1 MNKRRG
7 LDKEFME
14 DLKNSKLK
22 EVLQAVK
29 GDDTLCLEIRDN
41 YVNIYYRGGN
51 LLKIERC
58 NNNYKVYFDFKY
70 FNNSNTRYKDK
81 ISDLD
86 SYIIND
92 WVDSIPFLKYEMD
105 AFFSQNSR
113 LEREFQQLVV
123 RQNNSTS
130 IASDTDYYIADIE
143 YANSSN
149 GSKFDLVAIKWRS
162 IGQDRKKGDVPT
174 LSLIEMKYGDDQ
186 LSGKAGLVDHIKDFY
201 KFIKDVEKLETL
213 YGEAETMFNQKY
225 ELGLIPSINKNISI
239 NRRKNLEIIL
249 LISNH
254 KPASTILCREIEKIF
269 NLEEYK
275 ILKSENFE
283 IKVAHTSVMGYG
295 LYDSYMMTLE
305 CFYQGLINEVN

>member
-1 MNKRRG
+1 MNNKRG

-22 EVLQAVK
+22 EVLETVK
-29 GDDTLCLEIRDN
+29 SDDTVCLEIRDN

-51 LLKIERC
+51 LLKIERS
-58 NNNYKVYFDFKY
+58 NNKYKVHFDFNY

-86 SYIIND
+86 SYSIKE
-92 WVDSIPFLKYEMD
+92 WVDSVPFLKYEMD

-130 IASDTDYYIADIE
+130 IAGDTDYYIADIE

-149 GSKFDLVAIKWRS
+149 GSKFDLVAIKWKS

-174 LSLIEMKYGDDQ
+174 LSLMEMKYGDDQ

-201 KFIKDVEKLETL
+201 TFIKDEEKLKTL
-213 YGEAETMFNQKY
+213 YEEAETMFNQKY

-239 NRRKNLEIIL
+239 NRRENPEIIL

-254 KPASTILCREIEKIF
+254 KPASTVLCREIKKIF
-269 NLEEYK
+269 DLEEYK

-283 IKVAHTSVMGYG
+283 IKVAHTTAIGYG

-305 CFYQGLINEVN
+305 CFYQELINKVN